1 MTTKKTID
9 CIIVL
14 IALSFFCSGFVN
26 ASATESYVTLQPTI
40 VPLKFNASQEPDS
53 GVEFQKSNRFFKL
66 LECTDGLEITSG
78 KNK

>member
-14 IALSFFCSGFVN
+14 IALSIFCSGFVN

-53 GVEFQKSNRFFKL
+53 GVEFQNV
-66 LECTDGLEITSG
+66 TDFLNFWNARMDTCYWGMDRL
-78 KNK
+78 